1 MKQVFRARRATPAQQ
16 GLTLIGQMMVLL
28 VAGALG
34 EVALSSWLD
43 VQVRERATEA
53 YNQLEA
59 IKPAA
64 EKLGREQRGQPWP
77 ASLAMATLG
86 EAPAG
91 SRFVAGSWQAS
102 AQDRLLTVS
111 VQLQDTGRHLDG
123 QRLLLKGW
131 LEEDGDVRW
140 VCASDVDPR
149 WHKQLPAPCQYK
161 PSRSPEPKS
170 E

>member
-34 EVALSSWLD
+34 AVALSSWLD

-64 EKLGREQRGQPWP
+64 EKLGREQRGQHLVS
-77 ASLAMATLG
+77 SLLGGAMPTLCLIG
-86 EAPAG
+86 LHLVLHL
-91 SRFVAGSWQAS
+91 F
-102 AQDRLLTVS
+102 RL
-111 VQLQDTGRHLDG
+111 
-123 QRLLLKGW
+123 
-131 LEEDGDVRW
+131 
-140 VCASDVDPR
+140 
-149 WHKQLPAPCQYK
+149 K
-161 PSRSPEPKS
+161 PSHQ
-170 E
+170 

>member
-34 EVALSSWLD
+34 AVALSSWLD

-64 EKLGREQRGQPWP
+64 ENSAASNAANRGRPAWRWP
-77 ASLAMATLG
+77 HWAKRRQAAALWLA
-86 EAPAG
+86 AG
-91 SRFVAGSWQAS
+91 R
-102 AQDRLLTVS
+102 
-111 VQLQDTGRHLDG
+111 
-123 QRLLLKGW
+123 
-131 LEEDGDVRW
+131 
-140 VCASDVDPR
+140 
-149 WHKQLPAPCQYK
+149 PAPRTGC
-161 PSRSPEPKS
+161 
-170 E
+170 